1 MFFEV
6 LLQKSE
12 YRVLAGTPVFP
23 RLIDLLELIE
33 AGKVL
38 KLLLYLFI
46 DANIAEEILEDLT
59 GDLVDLLLVTIA
71 MIPDLPGDLPC
82 FIKIIKRSHQCD
94 QDLRSGSVE
103 IDLAGGVRSQH
114 MTKTDRS
121 RYLVDPAIE
130 QFKSCSLKTI
140 EGSGEQ

>member
-1 MFFEV
+1 MLALPGAHHSTRERTALARSFDSSGEKITGKRGMFFEV

-33 AGKVL
+33 TGKVL
-38 KLLLYLFI
+38 KLLFYLFI

-82 FIKIIKRSHQCD
+82 FIKIIKSNF
-94 QDLRSGSVE
+94 
-103 IDLAGGVRSQH
+103 A
-114 MTKTDRS
+114 
-121 RYLVDPAIE
+121 
-130 QFKSCSLKTI
+130 FF
-140 EGSGEQ
+140 